1 MFYLTSREESE
12 ILLAIYVQPKSSRNR
27 IVGIHNDML
36 KIAITAP
43 PVDGK
48 ANSQVTSFLA
58 KFFKVPKSAIS
69 IVSGHQG
76 RKKKVAVSG
85 VDMNTARTILSAAL

>member
-1 MFYLTSREESE
+1 MSYITAKNDNEV
-12 ILLAIYVQPKSSRNR
+12 LLSVYVQPKSSRNR
-27 IVGIHNDML
+27 IAGIHDNML

-48 ANSQVTSFLA
+48 ANSQITAFIA
-58 KFFKVPKSAIS
+58 KLFKVPKSAIT

-76 RKKKVAVSG
+76 RKKKITVSG
-85 VDMNTARTILSAAL
+85 INTTTAHNILSEAL